1 MANVHYV
8 RCPLCRKEYYIDR
21 TLYDAVLANPAQVL
35 VCPFCKN
42 RFCHAL
48 TPKS

>member
-21 TLYDAVLANPAQVL
+21 TLRDAILANPAQRL
-35 VCPFCKN
+35 VCPFCKQS
-42 RFCHAL
+42 FAQAVK
-48 TPKS
+48 PPS